1 MKKLF
6 ALALLAFGVFP
17 IAFAQAST
25 FTGQVGGSAT
35 FIVTA
40 DGTAPFKYTWFKDSV
55 AISGASGVGP
65 GFSKLVVSPLKLT
78 DAGNYTVSLENSAG
92 RTDSAPVPIA
102 ITLVVKAA
110 NVTVGVTIAPPAGTP
125 TTGTTP

>member
-6 ALALLAFGVFP
+6 AFALLAFGIFP
-17 IAFAQAST
+17 IAFAQAAT
-25 FTGQVGGSAT
+25 TVGQVGGSAT
-35 FIVTA
+35 FTVKA
-40 DGTAPFKYTWFKDSV
+40 DGTAPFQYTWFKDGVVVTGSRG
-55 AISGASGVGP
+55 IGAA
-65 GFSKLVVSPLKLT
+65 FATLVISPLKLT
-78 DAGNYTVSLENSAG
+78 DAGNYTVSLENAAG

-102 ITLVVKAA
+102 ITLVVKAS